1 MDGKRKYPRVALRTE
16 VWLGQ
21 DGIFTKTDRMIRNL
35 SEGGAFIETTEGFQ
49 VDSVLSLRFIL
60 PSSRDLISCAA
71 SVRHLGGGAGLGVQF
86 LDISEADRRLV
97 GAFVGDKRPGSSQ
110 APT

>member
-1 MDGKRKYPRVALRTE
+1 MSESRKHPRISLSTE
-16 VWLGQ
+16 VWIGQ
-21 DGIFTKTDRMIRNL
+21 DGIFTKTQRIVRNL

-60 PSSRDLISCAA
+60 PSARDLISCAA

-97 GAFVGDKRPGSSQ
+97 GAFVGDKRPGSSSS
-110 APT
+110 AA